1 MKLKIYLLILLAL
14 ILTCAMIHC
23 TREYS
28 LIARQ
33 VLVKNEIYCST
44 LFEESKER
52 LLEGKD
58 QLIFNEYQRLE
69 DIHFEF
75 PTKYTCLTEDAVIF
89 DFSINLNYFDTDS
102 NVFIC
107 ITASNGILAFRNG
120 DQIELKFE
128 NWVIQSLDAC

>member
-1 MKLKIYLLILLAL
+1 MKLKTYLLILLVL

-33 VLVKNEIYCST
+33 VLVKNESYCYA

-58 QLIFNEYQRLE
+58 QLIFNEHQRLE
-69 DIHFEF
+69 DIKFDF
-75 PTKYTCLTEDAVIF
+75 PTKYECLTEDSVIF

-102 NVFIC
+102 NVLIC
-107 ITASNGILAFRNG
+107 ITASTGILAFRNG
-120 DQIELKFE
+120 DQIELKFD
-128 NWVIQSLDAC
+128 NWVIQSLDTC